1 MDHQVILDVYVCA
14 SYNIHNFVQVDEGE
28 SGMSELLRNACK
40 KHEAQNCII
49 SKLIS
54 ACCSR
59 YGHILLV
66 RKVKTVST
74 YYLLQYQTFRIICVS
89 LIFNKYSCFSL

>member
-40 KHEAQNCII
+40 KHEAQNLYYKQINFRVLFTLRSCSI
-49 SKLIS
+49 STKS
-54 ACCSR
+54 ENCVD
-59 YGHILLV
+59 LLF
-66 RKVKTVST
+66 T
-74 YYLLQYQTFRIICVS
+74 
-89 LIFNKYSCFSL
+89 